1 MARCRLLDSNGFTR
15 ERLESKDGI
24 SRPIL
29 RKKSRVRR
37 LILKQKDGRQ
47 EELNTRP
54 PEDILNR
61 VLHT

>member
-1 MARCRLLDSNGFTR
+1 FFIGIRQRCRLLDSNGFTR

-24 SRPIL
+24 SRPTL
-29 RKKSRVRR
+29 RKKSR
-37 LILKQKDGRQ
+37 
-47 EELNTRP
+47 ELNTRP